1 MPGTTHLLI
10 EWRSVAITF
19 TRVGI
24 FSALEALDVL
34 FAQIKEGKK
43 GEGYILL

>member
-10 EWRSVAITF
+10 EWLSVAIAF

-34 FAQIKEGKK
+34 FARIKEGKK
-43 GEGYILL
+43 GESYILL